1 MRQREIWEAAFWNVV
16 RMSNKNRDFWIGLGE
31 WDVITLT
38 EMWVDGKRWKKVRE
52 KLSERYERGMQYAKK
67 KNRKRRAK
75 RGNNNNGD

>member
-1 MRQREIWEAAFWNVV
+1 MRQRGIWETAFWNVV

-38 EMWVDGKRWKKVRE
+38 EMWVDGKRWKKVRK
-52 KLSERYERGMQYAKK
+52 KLSEGYEWGVQYAKK

-75 RGNNNNGD
+75 RGNNNGD